1 MTLQANSPKLL
12 ALARVRALVIALVLP
27 LVGCSAPQQTMRPAS
42 AEIPKDTHTG
52 NYATVN
58 GLRMY
63 YEVHGTGAPVVLLHG
78 AFCTI
83 ETDFRKLIP
92 ILSKT
97 YKIIAIE
104 QQAHGRTG
112 DIDRPLT
119 YENMANDTATLLRQL
134 GIEKAD
140 FVGYSMGGATGL
152 ELAIRHPNLVRK
164 LVFFGGASYAP
175 EGSYPELLE
184 FEKGM
189 KPEHLADTPWKRSY
203 DEIAPKPE
211 NFPALVE
218 KIRALDLGFKGWKP
232 EDVKRIQAPTLLVI
246 GDSDIV
252 RPEHT
257 AEMFRLLGGGV
268 PGDIKGLPRARLAV
282 LPGTT
287 HVSIIERTNWLA
299 SMTTEFLAEQAKT
312 QKTEK
317 GR

>member
-1 MTLQANSPKLL
+1 
-12 ALARVRALVIALVLP
+12 
-27 LVGCSAPQQTMRPAS
+27 MRPAS
-42 AEIPKDTHTG
+42 AEIPRDTPSG
-52 NYATVN
+52 NYAAVN

-78 AFCTI
+78 AFSTI

-92 ILSKT
+92 ILSKK
-97 YKIIAIE
+97 YRVIALE

-119 YENMANDTATLLRQL
+119 YENMANDTAALLRQL

-175 EGSYPELLE
+175 EGSYPESLE
-184 FEKGM
+184 FEKVM
-189 KPEHLADTPWKRSY
+189 KPENFNGTPWKRSY

-211 NFPALVE
+211 NFPALVH

-232 EDVKRIQAPTLLVI
+232 EEVKKIQAPTLLII

-268 PGDIKGLPRARLAV
+268 PGDVKGLPRARLAV
-282 LPGTT
+282 LPATT

-299 SMTTEFLAEQAKT
+299 SMTTEFLNAQE
-312 QKTEK
+312 KTEK
-317 GR
+317 PERAR